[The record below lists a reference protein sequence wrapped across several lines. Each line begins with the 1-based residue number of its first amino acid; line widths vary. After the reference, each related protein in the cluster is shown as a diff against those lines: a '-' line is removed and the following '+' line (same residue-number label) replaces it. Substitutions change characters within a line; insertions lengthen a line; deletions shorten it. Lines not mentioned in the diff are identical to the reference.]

1 MFDKSLRSEIARL
14 QSPGAKSELGSA
26 GDGRPPEI
34 ESHVNRLL
42 NLLKKL
48 KSINEQSEDTNSHEG
63 ASARDFDLLVI
74 AALREAECADLI
86 EKTMDADLTGLCN
99 ELKRKD
105 EALQAR
111 ETALVKLEEAST
123 AQLAELENR
132 VQDQETQLRNMKLE
146 EKKLAAERDRLAH
159 DLSEA
164 VLAARHAEA
173 DARRLQERMKEEL
186 SPLKLQ
192 AAKREEFPEAN
203 KPDLH
208 RVEGDQ
214 KKEIE
219 ALQQQLQETE
229 VKLASQEKEL
239 AEKERTIHAAGLR
252 ETELGKLIERLSAEC
267 EKLSAELYEKK
278 ILISRFEDKTHA
290 SIIPG
295 GKAWEK
301 VARLMRSN
309 REPSGNNNRS

>member
-1 MFDKSLRSEIARL
+1 VFDKSLRSEIARL

-26 GDGRPPEI
+26 GDDRPPEI

-48 KSINEQSEDTNSHEG
+48 KSINERADNTNSREG
-63 ASARDFDLLVI
+63 ASSRDFDLLVI

-105 EALQAR
+105 ETLQAR
-111 ETALVKLEEAST
+111 ERALARLQETSK
-123 AQLAELENR
+123 AQLSELEIR
-132 VQDQETQLRNMKLE
+132 VQDQETQLKNLKTEQQKLT
-146 EKKLAAERDRLAH
+146 AQRDRLAH

-164 VLAARHAEA
+164 ELATKQAEA
-173 DARRLQERMKEEL
+173 DARQLQERMKEGAF
-186 SPLKLQ
+186 PPKLQ
-192 AAKREEFPEAN
+192 AAKREEVLDAN

-208 RVEGDQ
+208 RLEGEQ

-219 ALQQQLQETE
+219 TLQLRLQETE
-229 VKLASQEKEL
+229 AKLASQEKEL
-239 AEKERTIHAAGLR
+239 KEKERTIHAAGVR

-267 EKLSAELYEKK
+267 EKLSAELCEKK
-278 ILISRFEDKTHA
+278 LMISRSEDKTRA
-290 SIIPG
+290 SFIHG

-301 VARLMRSN
+301 VTRLVRAG
-309 REPSGNNNRS
+309 RDPSGNNNRS